1 MALQLERQAEAVG
14 IGEELGFGL
23 NEVLESFYKR
33 PSFSFQKRFSQTA
46 NKISVVS
53 ELSVIV

>member
-23 NEVLESFYKR
+23 NEVLESIFLFPEKVLTNG
-33 PSFSFQKRFSQTA
+33 K
-46 NKISVVS
+46 
-53 ELSVIV
+53 